1 MDTVIS
7 SRVRPPRNILYPSIF
22 SQSFSIWLPFDS
34 HNIVKSVT
42 VDFSSGAEQWEFS
55 IFPLLGSITRI
66 MTCFPCSK
74 EIRKPA
80 LKASSAIFDKPCIPT
95 TKTYFFALW
104 YFPWCWW
111 RWWHFFHL
119 RSWKKNW
126 TISCSKGHL
135 GMLSRELLLGKPLK
149 KPVSK
154 KVRGKNLSPLLA
166 TTCFH
171 CSNTELISSTRE
183 QK

>member
-1 MDTVIS
+1 MASSESPKYVMDTVIS

-95 TKTYFFALW
+95 TA
-104 YFPWCWW
+104 WW
-111 RWWHFFHL
+111 RPTSL
-119 RSWKKNW
+119 LSG
-126 TISCSKGHL
+126 IS
-135 GMLSRELLLGKPLK
+135 PD
-149 KPVSK
+149 
-154 KVRGKNLSPLLA
+154 A
-166 TTCFH
+166 DDDDD
-171 CSNTELISSTRE
+171 ISSNYVHGKKIGPYRV
-183 QK
+183 QKVI